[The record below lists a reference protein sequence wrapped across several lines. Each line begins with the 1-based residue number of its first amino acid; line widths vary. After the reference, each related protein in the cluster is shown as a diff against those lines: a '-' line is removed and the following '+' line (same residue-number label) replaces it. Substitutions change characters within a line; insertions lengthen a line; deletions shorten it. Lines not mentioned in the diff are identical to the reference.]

1 MACID
6 TVRAA
11 RENRKM
17 ESQHL
22 SVHIRRSVDAVYDY
36 ASNPENLPA
45 WAEGLSV
52 GIELVDGEWVS
63 ISPMGRVIVEMVA
76 PNGLGVL
83 DHWVTTPEGDS
94 FYNPVRVIEADGG
107 SEVIFTLRR
116 QPGMS
121 DDAFEADAI
130 AVVTD
135 LATLKGILERG

>member
-1 MACID
+1 
-6 TVRAA
+6 
-11 RENRKM
+11 M

-22 SVHIRRSVDAVYDY
+22 SVFIRRSVDAVYEY
-36 ASNPENLPA
+36 ASNPENLPE

-63 ISPMGRVIVEMVA
+63 ISPLGAVTVEMSPRNA
-76 PNGLGVL
+76 LGVL
-83 DHWVTTPEGDS
+83 DHWVTTPEGDT

-107 SEVIFTLRR
+107 AEVVFTLRR

-135 LATLKGILERG
+135 LATLKGVLERG

>member
-1 MACID
+1 
-6 TVRAA
+6 
-11 RENRKM
+11 M

-22 SVHIRRSVDAVYDY
+22 SVFIRRSADVVYEY
-36 ASNPENLPA
+36 ASNPENLPE

-63 ISPMGRVIVEMVA
+63 ISPLGAVTVEMSPRNA
-76 PNGLGVL
+76 LGVL
-83 DHWVTTPEGDS
+83 DHWVTTPEGDT

-107 SEVIFTLRR
+107 AEVVFTLRS

-135 LATLKGILERG
+135 LATLKGVLERG

>member
-1 MACID
+1 
-6 TVRAA
+6 
-11 RENRKM
+11 M

-22 SVHIRRSVDAVYDY
+22 SVFIRRSVDAVYEY
-36 ASNPENLPA
+36 ASNPENLPE

-63 ISPMGRVIVEMVA
+63 ISPLGAVTVEMSPRNA
-76 PNGLGVL
+76 LGVL
-83 DHWVTTPEGDS
+83 DHWVTTAEGDT

-107 SEVIFTLRR
+107 AEVVFTLRR

-135 LATLKGILERG
+135 LATLKGVLERG

>member
-1 MACID
+1 
-6 TVRAA
+6 
-11 RENRKM
+11 M

-22 SVHIRRSVDAVYDY
+22 SVFIRRSVDAVYDY
-36 ASNPENLPA
+36 ASNPENLPD

-76 PNGLGVL
+76 PNSLGVL

-107 SEVIFTLRR
+107 AEVIFTLRR

-135 LATLKGILERG
+135 LATLKEVLERD

>member
-1 MACID
+1 
-6 TVRAA
+6 
-11 RENRKM
+11 M

-22 SVHIRRSVDAVYDY
+22 SVYIRRSVDAVYTY
-36 ASNPENLPA
+36 ASNPENLPD

-52 GIELVDGEWVS
+52 GIEFVDGEWVS
-63 ISPMGRVIVEMVA
+63 ISPMGRVIVEMAA
-76 PNGLGVL
+76 PNDLGVL

-94 FYNPVRVIEADGG
+94 FYNPVRVIDADGG
-107 SEVIFTLRR
+107 AEVIFTLRR

-135 LATLKGILERG
+135 LATLKGILERD